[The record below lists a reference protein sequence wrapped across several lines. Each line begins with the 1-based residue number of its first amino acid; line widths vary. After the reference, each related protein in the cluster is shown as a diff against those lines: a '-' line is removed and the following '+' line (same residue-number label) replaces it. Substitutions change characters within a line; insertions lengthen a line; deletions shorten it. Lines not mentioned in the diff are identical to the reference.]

1 MLCIHVIIHTLIE
14 VSAVDQCSMYC
25 ACIWLY
31 TYIVYRHVCRHVYTT
46 WYYTHHVHTYDCCSN
61 NAWMLIFNLPNRET
75 RKKTVLDGYS
85 NDSLLTY
92 NQIRVFDFSG
102 ETSGEELRENDT
114 ICTINLPLVV
124 STYTITVGK
133 IISIAGL
140 LAMKSVT

>member
-1 MLCIHVIIHTLIE
+1 
-14 VSAVDQCSMYC
+14 
-25 ACIWLY
+25 
-31 TYIVYRHVCRHVYTT
+31 
-46 WYYTHHVHTYDCCSN
+46 
-61 NAWMLIFNLPNRET
+61 MLIFNLPNRET